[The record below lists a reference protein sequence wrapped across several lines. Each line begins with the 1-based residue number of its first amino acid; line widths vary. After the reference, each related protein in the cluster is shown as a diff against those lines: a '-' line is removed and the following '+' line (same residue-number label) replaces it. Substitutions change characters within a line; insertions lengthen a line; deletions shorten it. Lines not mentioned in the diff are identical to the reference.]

1 MTTNDVTPSALADRL
16 RMSMIR
22 LARQSRRRDTAE
34 LTITQLS
41 ALATVVRDGPLG
53 IGQLAD
59 IEVLPSPAATRLADK
74 LEEAGLIERRSNPAD
89 RRGVLV
95 TATDIGQQLYA
106 SRQESGNAWLSRR
119 IGVLS
124 DTDRRTLER
133 AITVLERLSVDE
145 PEGDQTAGES
155 RQIEEVQS

>member
-95 TATDIGQQLYA
+95 AATDMGEKLYA

-119 IGVLS
+119 IGVLT

-133 AITVLERLSVDE
+133 ALTVLERLSADE
-145 PEGDQTAGES
+145 PEGDVTPADS
-155 RQIEEVQS
+155 RQVQEMQS